1 MKNRIVK
8 RYFMARDNN
17 TIDELFRIINKIKEE
32 FGNITISPIPDDI
45 EEDYCI
51 PIYNDGRLVNTVSG
65 IIVEQDGTDRNV
77 YKGQIVTEK

>member
-45 EEDYCI
+45 EED
-51 PIYNDGRLVNTVSG
+51 TVFLSTTM
-65 IIVEQDGTDRNV
+65 VD
-77 YKGQIVTEK
+77 